1 MKKKAVAAMLVMCM
15 ALSAA
20 ACADG
25 EKKETSEKTESST
38 ETAETDTKEETE
50 EKETTASRL
59 VSVEDISKYITVGEY
74 KGLKLDKV
82 AMPVSDVEV
91 DSEIDYRLE
100 EKIEEVQD
108 ASVET
113 DDHVTINFTGTID
126 GESFDGGTEENYEM
140 VVGEAGITEG
150 FDEGLMGMK
159 KGETKE
165 VSVTFPEDY
174 YDTALAGKTAVYQVT
189 MLKISRVP
197 QLTDEW
203 VAANTESKTVAE
215 YRSAV
220 QTELEKLADESAQ
233 LQLGADAWNQ
243 VYESSEI
250 TEFPKEDIESS
261 VEAYKK
267 LNEEYMAQAQVELSE
282 FLESQGM
289 TEEEYEEEC
298 TRYAEEKV
306 KQNLIVQYI
315 MDQENL
321 SLEDET
327 AKGLETQLL
336 QQYGIENIS
345 ELVEFYGQAE
355 VNETLALLRVEKFIV
370 DNAEVSEK
378 VGGGDELAV
387 NEDAIA
393 NEDAYD
399 TAEEGFDMTEDSAEG
414 TESTETD
421 ADVAVE

>member
-150 FDEGLMGMK
+150 FDEGLIGMK

>member
-50 EKETTASRL
+50 EKKTTASRL

-150 FDEGLMGMK
+150 FDEGLIGMK
-159 KGETKE
+159 KSETKE

>member
-150 FDEGLMGMK
+150 FDEGLIGMK
-159 KGETKE
+159 KSETKE

>member
-59 VSVEDISKYITVGEY
+59 VSVEDTSKYITVGEY

-82 AMPVSDVEV
+82 AMPVSDVEI
-91 DSEIDYRLE
+91 DSEIEYRLA

-150 FDEGLMGMK
+150 FDQGLMGMK

-289 TEEEYEEEC
+289 TEEEYEAEC

-315 MDQENL
+315 MDQEDL

-345 ELVEFYGQAE
+345 ELVEFYGQDE

-414 TESTETD
+414 AESTETD

>member
-59 VSVEDISKYITVGEY
+59 VSVKDISKYITVGEY

-91 DSEIDYRLE
+91 DSEIQYRLE

-355 VNETLALLRVEKFIV
+355 VDETLALLRVEKFIV